1 MNLLLLIA
9 PTISIYAGLYLFQSV
24 PVTFALFYGCLLLIP
39 ILFKSMG
46 LRCLTYKAS
55 VLNISIGIG
64 LGALCL
70 VSIITGGVLF
80 HNELFD
86 SSQLWLL
93 LKNWGFTGE
102 YTVLLVLVLTL
113 VNPVLEE
120 MYWRGFILQKLDKI
134 KYKVTISSLFYSLY
148 HFLVLLPM
156 FKGPYPVIFF
166 LLVFLAGMIWG
177 RMVIKYRTL
186 WGSIIS
192 HSLADI
198 GIIMIYFK
206 YCYDC
211 NN

>member
-1 MNLLLLIA
+1 MTLLLLIA
-9 PTISIYAGLYLFQSV
+9 PTLFIYAGLYLFQSV
-24 PVTFALFYGCLLLIP
+24 PVTFALFYGWLLLIP
-39 ILFKSMG
+39 ILYKPSG
-46 LRCLTYKAS
+46 LRRLFYKTS
-55 VLNISIGIG
+55 LINICIGIG
-64 LGALCL
+64 LGGVCL
-70 VSIITGGVLF
+70 VAIIAGGALL
-80 HNELFD
+80 HNELFE
-86 SSQLWLL
+86 SSQLGLL
-93 LKNWGFTGE
+93 LKDWKFTGE

-120 MYWRGFILQKLDKI
+120 MYWRGFILQKLEQI
-134 KYKVTISSLFYSLY
+134 KYKVIISSLFYSLY

-156 FKGPYPVIFF
+156 FKAPYPVIFF

-206 YCYDC
+206 YVI
-211 NN
+211 